1 ALARSCELIA
11 HPLDVSVPAFHR
23 ATCLFDAEG
32 RYQVMAVYVCVDE
45 DTLGLSWAL
54 GLHHRVRSYR
64 MPIVVRLTQ
73 DTGLATLLHSVKK
86 DGHALETLHTL
97 ALLEHICQPELVL
110 GGTHEVLARAMHEQ
124 YV

>member
-1 ALARSCELIA
+1 
-11 HPLDVSVPAFHR
+11 
-23 ATCLFDAEG
+23 
-32 RYQVMAVYVCVDE
+32 M
-45 DTLGLSWAL
+45 
-54 GLHHRVRSYR
+54 
-64 MPIVVRLTQ
+64 Q

-124 YV
+124 YVAEQKAAEPSSQPNPLVVSWEALPEEIRDSNRA